1 MKYSILGFSQEK
13 VCNIKLE
20 TTAKDDKVKVLKLD
34 VNDLLILQVVGDFMN
49 RKKIIKYTIDDKIY
63 FSITYN
69 AIIDD
74 LPILDI
80 KKQALRDRL
89 DKLCL
94 LGLLEKQVIKDGTG
108 SWVAFRLTDLY
119 ESLKY
124 GEQKNEGGVYQTT
137 HGGCVSNYTP
147 NNPSTIFPNIDN
159 KDNINH
165 NKEKEI
171 QKKKKGYTQEF
182 EEAWKLYK
190 RKGGKQE
197 AFKRWCALTD
207 KEKEL
212 ALAHIPFYI
221 QSNDIQFLKD
231 FEGYLNKKYFLR
243 VVRDKKGNTLYDPDQ
258 QTDNT
263 YHPITGGALM
273 WNDYYKCYLY
283 TGWYFDGD
291 KMYDGYDDDRRPD
304 GAQIVLNNGRGTL
317 TWNKEQQKWIKK

>member
-1 MKYSILGFSQEK
+1 M
-13 VCNIKLE
+13 
-20 TTAKDDKVKVLKLD
+20 
-34 VNDLLILQVVGDFMN
+34 
-49 RKKIIKYTIDDKIY
+49 KYTITINQK
-63 FSITYN
+63 
-69 AIIDD
+69 AIVE
-74 LPILDI
+74 LGF
-80 KKQALRDRL
+80 Q
-89 DKLCL
+89 DKLDFIDLAIFDFITDFMLCEDCKKMNVGNEQYFWIKADLIIENLPL
-94 LGLLEKQVIKDGTG
+94 LGITTTRGINKRIDKLVDCALLERCPDNQVLHQSFYKAGKNYKKYTFFTWNENSKPAWNESSDNNNKQD
-108 SWVAFRLTDLY
+108 
-119 ESLKY
+119 
-124 GEQKNEGGVYQTT
+124 
-137 HGGCVSNYTP
+137 
-147 NNPSTIFPNIDN
+147 NNNN
-159 KDNINH
+159 KQD
-165 NKEKEI
+165 KEKEI

-182 EEAWKLYK
+182 EEAWKLYN

-212 ALAHIPFYI
+212 ALAHIPFYM

-291 KMYDGYDDDRRPD
+291 KMYDGYDDDKRPD

>member
-1 MKYSILGFSQEK
+1 M
-13 VCNIKLE
+13 
-20 TTAKDDKVKVLKLD
+20 
-34 VNDLLILQVVGDFMN
+34 
-49 RKKIIKYTIDDKIY
+49 KYTITINQKAIVELGLQDKLDFIDLAIFDFITDFMLCEDCKKMNVGNEQY
-63 FSITYN
+63 FWIKADLIIENLPLLGITTTRGIN
-69 AIIDD
+69 KRIDKLVD
-74 LPILDI
+74 CELLERCPDNQVLHQSFY
-80 KKQALRDRL
+80 KAGKNYKKYTFFTWNENSKQAWNESSDNNN
-89 DKLCL
+89 
-94 LGLLEKQVIKDGTG
+94 KQDNNNN
-108 SWVAFRLTDLY
+108 
-119 ESLKY
+119 
-124 GEQKNEGGVYQTT
+124 KN
-137 HGGCVSNYTP
+137 
-147 NNPSTIFPNIDN
+147 
-159 KDNINH
+159 

-182 EEAWKLYK
+182 EEAWKLYN

-263 YHPITGGALM
+263 YHPITGGALN

-283 TGWYFDGD
+283 TSWYFEGDGIA
-291 KMYDGYDDDRRPD
+291 DGYDDDKRPD

-317 TWNKEQQKWIKK
+317 TWSKEQQKWIKK

>member
-1 MKYSILGFSQEK
+1 MATGNIIVIEPEDGFKRIHKSIIRNKNIDCLTLGIYTKITVLGAEWQL
-13 VCNIKLE
+13 NIKGLSSALNLSDAKIRKSIGILE
-20 TTAKDDKVKVLKLD
+20 KEGYIVREPIRGEKGQMQGWNYFVYPKPIAEQDRSKAGYPKIAFGET
-34 VNDLLILQVVGDFMN
+34 QVAAENETDC
-49 RKKIIKYTIDDKIY
+49 
-63 FSITYN
+63 
-69 AIIDD
+69 
-74 LPILDI
+74 
-80 KKQALRDRL
+80 DRL
-89 DKLCL
+89 TQKP
-94 LGLLEKQVIKDGTG
+94 TT
-108 SWVAFRLTDLY
+108 RLTDMS
-119 ESLKY
+119 ESMEDYNNRPNEYIDLN
-124 GEQKNEGGVYQTT
+124 KN
-137 HGGCVSNYTP
+137 
-147 NNPSTIFPNIDN
+147 
-159 KDNINH
+159 

-182 EEAWKLYK
+182 EEAWKLYN

-263 YHPITGGALM
+263 YHPITGGALN

-283 TGWYFDGD
+283 TSWYFDGD
-291 KMYDGYDDDRRPD
+291 GIADGYDDDKRPD
-304 GAQIVLNNGRGTL
+304 GAQIVLNNGRGIL
-317 TWNKEQQKWIKK
+317 TWSKEQQKWIKK